1 MPQKKHRPEEI
12 VANLRQVDVLLSQ
25 GRSVGEAVRSISVT
39 QFTYYR
45 WRKEF
50 GGLNCDQVKRLKEL
64 EKENDR
70 LRKAVSDLTLEKLIL
85 KEAAFGKLLSP
96 ARRRRCI
103 DHVMAKFSVSERF
116 ACKVLGQHRSTQRKK
131 RTGRPDEEALTAD
144 IIRLASRYGRY
155 GYRRITAMLRS
166 KGWTVNAKRVERIW
180 RREGL
185 KVPQKQPKK
194 GRLWLNDGSCVRLRP
209 EHPNHVWSY
218 DFVEGRTHN
227 GRKFRMLNII
237 DEFTRECLAIRID
250 RKLNSSDVIDVLS
263 DLFILR
269 GVPGHVRSDNGPEFV
284 AKAVREWIVAVGAKT
299 AFIEPGSP
307 WENGYCESFNSKL
320 RDELLNGEI
329 FYSLAEAKVIIE
341 AWRRYYNTERPH
353 SSLGYKPPAPEAVLW
368 PAPHGGSTP
377 SSAVQMAV
385 KPVMH

>member
-1 MPQKKHRPEEI
+1 
-12 VANLRQVDVLLSQ
+12 
-25 GRSVGEAVRSISVT
+25 
-39 QFTYYR
+39 
-45 WRKEF
+45 
-50 GGLNCDQVKRLKEL
+50 
-64 EKENDR
+64 
-70 LRKAVSDLTLEKLIL
+70 
-85 KEAAFGKLLSP
+85 
-96 ARRRRCI
+96 
-103 DHVMAKFSVSERF
+103 MAKFLVSERF

-131 RTGRPDEEALTAD
+131 PRGTPDEEALTAD

-166 KGWTVNAKRVERIW
+166 EGWTVNAKRVERIW

-209 EHPNHVWSY
+209 EHPDHVWSY

-250 RKLNSSDVIDVLS
+250 RKLNSTHVIDVLS

-269 GVPGHVRSDNGPEFV
+269 GVPGHVRSDNGPEFI
-284 AKAVREWIVAVGAKT
+284 AKAVRAWIVAVGAKT
-299 AFIEPGSP
+299 TFIEPGSP

-320 RDELLNGEI
+320 RDKLLNGEI
-329 FYSLAEAKVIIE
+329 FYSLAEAKIIIE

-353 SSLGYKPPAPEAVLW
+353 SSLGCKPPAPEAIVW
-368 PAPHGGSTP
+368 HAPPRGSTP
-377 SSAVQMAV
+377 PSAQAMAE